1 MAEHQIPRRVV
12 DAARRA
18 MAARDPLRLGKVL
31 AEEIDSH
38 QTSTADL
45 SGLAADLGCSLRS
58 LRYAAATY
66 RLVDRL
72 RLTEADVRKL
82 GWTKLSLVASLKG
95 QVRLKEDVVG
105 LCAGRTAPELR
116 ALLAGGS
123 GSEQQVTFTLS
134 KQQRRALDAALVR
147 HGAKRV
153 GRTLVGKEAA
163 LMAIVR
169 HPQSS

>member
-1 MAEHQIPRRVV
+1 MAESRISRRVV

-18 MAARDPLRLGKVL
+18 MAARDQLRLGKVL

-45 SGLAADLGCSLRS
+45 SSLAADLGCSLRS
-58 LRYAAATY
+58 LRYAAAVY
-66 RLVDRL
+66 RLVKRL
-72 RLTEADVRKL
+72 RLSEVDVREI
-82 GWTKLSLVASLKG
+82 GWTKLALVASLES
-95 QVRLKEDVVG
+95 QVRSREDIVR

-134 KQQRRALDAALVR
+134 ERQRRALEAALLL

-153 GRTLVGKEAA
+153 GRSLIGKEAA
-163 LMAIVR
+163 LMAIVK
-169 HPQSS
+169 HSKPT